1 MCCLD
6 LNWIFTFR
14 KPITERSRGKKDP
27 EQSQDEIEM
36 AEYGKESERK
46 YRLEENQINTT
57 EKSLQQMFEDEAN
70 QTKKMDEN
78 EDVGVFEIEEISVD
92 DEEKQWSK
100 VTFHKKE

>member
-1 MCCLD
+1 
-6 LNWIFTFR
+6 
-14 KPITERSRGKKDP
+14 
-27 EQSQDEIEM
+27 M

-57 EKSLQQMFEDEAN
+57 EKSLQQMFEDEA
-70 QTKKMDEN
+70 MDEN